1 MAKPR
6 STPKSTSPK
15 PPASKPAAPKTT
27 TVPKEVAYAP
37 PAVASVYPESTLSQW
52 NAKGRPVPDDKP
64 VTLVREALLLND
76 NAYEVVRNQNS
87 PVRKGLIILGLIV
100 LAVVLARLIG
110 LGLGYLTTPR
120 WDLLSA
126 DILSRLTS
134 MRWYDLV
141 VSRNPEFAPQFE
153 AGYAAFWQIFRL
165 FGGYPSIPGTVA
177 SISSFAL
184 STFLGWLTF
193 GTVTHWVARWFGG
206 TATLR
211 QFLGALALSYA
222 PLLLYVLEVIPGF
235 RMPVTLVAL
244 SLLITRFMAVKRT
257 YRLTPGY
264 SLMTLLLPY
273 IILAF
278 LGVAILSLAA
288 AFGLNQIPF
297 INEIIRAS
305 QIWAGRS
312 N

>member
-1 MAKPR
+1 
-6 STPKSTSPK
+6 
-15 PPASKPAAPKTT
+15 
-27 TVPKEVAYAP
+27 VP
-37 PAVASVYPESTLSQW
+37 SVYPQSTIAQW
-52 NAKGRPVPDDKP
+52 DAKGRPVPDDKP

-76 NAYEVVRNQNS
+76 NAYEVVRNQDS

-100 LAVVLARLIG
+100 LVVVVARLIG

-134 MRWYDLV
+134 MRWYELV
-141 VSRNPEFAPQFE
+141 VSRNPAFGPQFA
-153 AGYAAFWQIFRL
+153 AGYAAFWQVFRL

-184 STFLGWLTF
+184 SAFLGWLTF

-211 QFLGALALSYA
+211 QFLGALALSFA
-222 PLLLYVLEVIPGF
+222 PLLLYALEIIPGF
-235 RMPVTLVAL
+235 RMPATLVAL
-244 SLLITRFMAVKRT
+244 SLLITRFMAIKRT
-257 YRLTPGY
+257 YRLTTGY
-264 SLMTLLLPY
+264 SLMAMLLPY

-305 QIWAGRS
+305 QIWTGRG